1 MQRPTR
7 IMVFGILCLAMGV
20 ILGLNSLSEL
30 STAVI
35 GPDALP
41 AAATATDSGSGV
53 GQMMGESARVARL
66 ALEKPGYRVTLG
78 IKGAAGVLMSGL
90 LIAAGAGLLRDQL
103 WSVRLARVWAWYALV
118 AGVVNVVLQA
128 RYVLPEMSPEIAG
141 AQGVGAVMLMACMLP
156 ILWAF
161 PVCVLTLLGRP
172 VVMDYLRWR
181 CGQGGRGVQARSG
194 TAQED
199 AANRGAADQPRP
211 SAPGQNAASDPSS
224 QPSQPPRPA
233 PRPGGA
239 DQATR
244 ASQTW
249 RDDPWNDANSQ

>member
-20 ILGLNSLSEL
+20 ILGLKGLSEL
-30 STAVI
+30 SSAVI

-41 AAATATDSGSGV
+41 AATTDSDSGM
-53 GQMMGESARVARL
+53 GQVMGESTRVARL

-78 IKGAAGVLMSGL
+78 IKGAVGGVMAGL
-90 LIAAGAGLLRDQL
+90 LIAAGVGLLRDQL
-103 WSVRLARVWAWYALV
+103 WAVRLAKAWAWYALV
-118 AGVVNVVLQA
+118 AAVVNVVLQA
-128 RYVLPEMSPEIAG
+128 RYVVPEMSSEITG
-141 AQGVGAVMLMACMLP
+141 AQGVGTVMLTACMLP

-181 CGQGGRGVQARSG
+181 SGGSG
-194 TAQED
+194 
-199 AANRGAADQPRP
+199 GSGQPRP
-211 SAPGQNAASDPSS
+211 ATTQDYAVERFASETPSANAPGQNASPDP
-224 QPSQPPRPA
+224 PSQPPRSA
-233 PRPGGA
+233 SRPGDAG
-239 DQATR
+239 R